1 MKFRKKKKYYL
12 KHDYYGEITK
22 EGCFVV
28 LFWVIAFF
36 DGVIFLFSS
45 VAFIGEFLYYI
56 GVFKSAYDYSSSND
70 LKTLSIMA
78 GVSGSIFIISI
89 LLRLYFIKNDPSER
103 KRQERRNWLIANG
116 IEDDGKIIQI
126 LRKTEV
132 KSAGSGRPS
141 RPNRRI
147 MYIFDAEYYDKE
159 EHKYRTVCSEYY
171 WNDIREVFAD
181 NKVKIYFNP
190 NDKYDYII
198 DGMKL
203 RQSDSEPAVEIPF
216 NSWADMH
223 L

>member
-1 MKFRKKKKYYL
+1 MKFRKKKNKYYL
-12 KHDYYGEITK
+12 DHCYYGEITK

-28 LFWVIAFF
+28 LFWTIAFF
-36 DGVIFLFSS
+36 TGFLFLFSS
-45 VAFIGEFLYYI
+45 VACIGEFLYYI
-56 GVFKSAYDYSSSND
+56 DVFKSADDYNSTND
-70 LKTLSIMA
+70 LKIFLIMTC
-78 GVSGSIFIISI
+78 VFGSVFLGSI

-103 KRQERRNWLIANG
+103 KRQERRNWLITNG
-116 IEDDGKIIQI
+116 IEADGRITQI
-126 LRKTEV
+126 LRRVEV
-132 KSAGSGRPS
+132 NHSGSGRPS
-141 RPNRRI
+141 KRI
-147 MYIFDAEYYDKE
+147 TYIFDAEYYDKE